1 MKLTIIKNS
10 MIKIYIFADSHKHF
24 SDAVSEYKKR
34 LGKQVEIIELK
45 PVKKWTPEQ
54 IIRSESEILKTKL
67 QKESGYKI
75 ILSPTGKNISTE
87 DLWNIIENRKNL
99 GQKII
104 FAIWW
109 ANGLDYT
116 FLKDSTDLEI
126 SLWKMILPHSLAF
139 TVLLEQVYRCGE
151 IERGSG
157 YHK

>member
-1 MKLTIIKNS
+1 

-24 SDAVSEYKKR
+24 SDAISEYKKR

-54 IIRSESEILKTKL
+54 IILSESKVLQEKL
-67 QKESGYKI
+67 EMQSGYKI
-75 ILSPTGKNISTE
+75 ILSPTGKNISTKE
-87 DLWNIIENRKNL
+87 FRTIIE
-99 GQKII
+99 GQKNSWNKII
-104 FAIWW
+104 LAIWW

-116 FLKDSTDLEI
+116 LLKNSIDLEL

-139 TVLLEQVYRCGE
+139 TVILEQIYRCSE